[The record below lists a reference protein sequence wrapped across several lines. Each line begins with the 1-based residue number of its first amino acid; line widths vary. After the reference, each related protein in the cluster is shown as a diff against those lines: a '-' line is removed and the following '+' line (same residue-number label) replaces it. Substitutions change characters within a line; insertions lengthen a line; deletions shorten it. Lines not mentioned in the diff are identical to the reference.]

1 MKKIC
6 LVLMTLL
13 SCSLS
18 AGAQGFML
26 HRDTESSEWVNV
38 HDGISATFQKGK
50 DGIYELN
57 FHHIGDYGNK
67 NSSSFGVAITDGA
80 SIEFHPS
87 ALLGNYS
94 NKKVITCQPS
104 GDIIE
109 IPVLGKSDVQI
120 TFENLPSY
128 IHQLEDEVRDGRSY
142 IRLSVEANAANEV
155 RETVISASINGYG
168 TKFYFVQL
176 GCEEPSFAEQK
187 EALKELYNSTQGPY
201 WKDNTNWLSDKP
213 IHQWH
218 GVNNTIYGD
227 TIIGNYVL
235 ELQLGYNNL
244 NGKIPSGLSKLMSP
258 SRISELR
265 DDFGYVGFNFV
276 LNDNFLQGK
285 IPQTVKN
292 HPNWNK
298 LGWDVINQ
306 NNWCPYSGFFEWN
319 DFNLKTEDGE
329 VSYFLEDKT
338 ARVKDILQNNEYT
351 LIFFAG
357 LNSDDLTWWY
367 GISNKRINLY
377 LDYCNKGL
385 GMVGIVD
392 NVYGYTGSAIS
403 DYLNE
408 RLVAGMPQSILWVKD
423 QFGSINPGLLGTAYL
438 LDKEGNLVQIWN
450 GNCDYDYCLN
460 DISNYLHEKL
470 GEPEEHV
477 AFTAN
482 YYESSDYKKDG
493 EVVTLQEASVGNG
506 VDLVFLGECF
516 VDTDMDPDG
525 LYEQTMRE
533 AMEQFFAEEP
543 YKSLR
548 DRFNVYAVK
557 AVSPNGVYDVGTKL
571 ALGGDN
577 EKAFEYAKKA
587 VGDKNNGLM
596 VNIICKPGS
605 VSGRS
610 RTFMFVEDGSYV
622 AWMLE
627 GVSNVINHEGGGH
640 GVAFLYDEYVEIGLE
655 GSKPSDE
662 ELSRLDEEFQKYGV
676 GANVDYHSDPSE
688 VKWAKFI
695 ADPRYSAE
703 IIDLYEGAWCYGVG
717 TYRPTVNSMMRHN
730 DCGFNA
736 PSREAIY
743 KKVMKLSEGDDWEYD
758 YETFVEFDTP
768 AREAYK
774 RAKSRGNT
782 HIDAKG
788 QEEKDGH
795 MRRIESRP
803 PIIYKGTWRD
813 AGKCEKAEFS
823 FKQD

>member
-1 MKKIC
+1 MMF
-6 LVLMTLL
+6 LF
-13 SCSLS
+13 CSLS
-18 AGAQGFML
+18 AVAQGFML
-26 HRDTESSEWVNV
+26 HRDNEMHGWINI
-38 HDGISATFQKGK
+38 HDGVSGTFQKGE
-50 DGIYELN
+50 DGMYSLN
-57 FHHIGDYGNK
+57 FHYLGNYGNEH
-67 NSSSFGVAITDGA
+67 SESFGVAIAPEGTA
-80 SIEFHPS
+80 FEFHPTI
-87 ALLGNYS
+87 LGSYCDA
-94 NKKVITCQPS
+94 KVITCQPT

-109 IPVLGKSDVQI
+109 IPILGKTDTQI
-120 TFENLPSY
+120 TFENFPSY
-128 IHQLEDEVRDGRSY
+128 IHRLQDEIRDGQTY
-142 IRLSVEANAANEV
+142 IRLSADANTSKDNRDV
-155 RETVISASINGYG
+155 IISANVNGYK
-168 TKFYFVQL
+168 TNFYFIQL
-176 GCEEPSFAEQK
+176 GCEKPSFSEQK
-187 EALKELYNSTQGPY
+187 EALKELYNSTQGEF
-201 WKDNTNWLSDKP
+201 WKDNSNWLSDKP

-218 GVNNTIYGD
+218 GVNNSIYGD

-235 ELQLGYNNL
+235 DLRLGYNNL
-244 NGKIPSGLSKLMSP
+244 NGKIPSSTSMFMS
-258 SRISELR
+258 SSSISELR

-276 LNDNFLQGK
+276 LDGNFLQGK
-285 IPQTVKN
+285 IPQTVKD
-292 HPNWNK
+292 HPNWKK

-306 NNWCPYSGFFEWN
+306 NNWCPYSGFFDWN

-329 VSYFLEDKT
+329 VSFFLEDKT

-408 RLVAGMPQSILWVKD
+408 RLVAGMPQSIHWVKE
-423 QFGSINPGLLGTAYL
+423 QFGSINPGMLGTAYL

-516 VDTDMDPDG
+516 VDTDMDTDG

-548 DRFNVYAVK
+548 NRFNVYAVK

-577 EKAFEYAKKA
+577 KKAFEYAKKA
-587 VGDKNNGLM
+587 VGDKNSGLM
-596 VNIICKPGS
+596 VNVICKPGS

-717 TYRPTVNSMMRHN
+717 TYRPTVNSMMRNN

-743 KKVMKLSEGDDWEYD
+743 KRVMKLSEGDSWQYD

-774 RAKSRGNT
+774 KAKTRGN
-782 HIDAKG
+782 IDNSDKKVG
-788 QEEKDGH
+788 EETGN
-795 MRRIESRP
+795 MRLMETRP
-803 PIIYKGTWRD
+803 PVIYKGTWRD
-813 AGKCEKAEFS
+813 AGKCEKIQYCNRQS
-823 FKQD
+823 N